1 MSEVSKRSV
10 DSSDQVAQDV
20 PVVDKALRVDGKGE
34 RLHIRFQ
41 RGQAVSVIP
50 TASVSGVGVDNK
62 RGIHNSN
69 TPVISICNKEIST
82 VVDADALGSADCC
95 LVCRATVAAETA
107 VPVPRD
113 SAYDAEA
120 IDLPHAVV
128 AHIREVQVSLRIQV
142 QPFRKE
148 YFRLSGRDAISVIS
162 ALELHAGH
170 YARLSIRSEF
180 LDHAK
185 GKI

>member
-113 SAYDAEA
+113 SAYDAEG
-120 IDLPHAVV
+120 IDLAHAVV
-128 AHIREVQVSLRIQV
+128 ANIREEEISLRIQDD
-142 QPFRKE
+142 PFRSV
-148 YFRLSGRDAISVIS
+148 YCSLSGRAAITSES
-162 ALELHAGH
+162 TRELNECGC
-170 YARLSIRSEF
+170 ARP
-180 LDHAK
+180 
-185 GKI
+185 